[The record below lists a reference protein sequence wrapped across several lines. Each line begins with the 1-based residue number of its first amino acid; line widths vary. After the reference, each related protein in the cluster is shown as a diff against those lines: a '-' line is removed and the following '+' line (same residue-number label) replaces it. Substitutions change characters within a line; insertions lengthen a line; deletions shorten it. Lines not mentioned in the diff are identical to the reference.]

1 MNYLVMKHYHDW
13 NELFKNKNS
22 VFKKRRLMNRLPEFN
37 CGLKG
42 VRLLPN
48 STVSDEE
55 TSLKENIW

>member
-1 MNYLVMKHYHDW
+1 
-13 NELFKNKNS
+13 
-22 VFKKRRLMNRLPEFN
+22 MNRLPEFN

-55 TSLKENIW
+55 TSLKENFYENIW